1 MDCDNVTLLSYITRK
16 HNLFRSLLSGGKW
29 SDISSCLSHLLTL
42 VREQL
47 SSSRPVFQTSLETR
61 LESSCLKPNARKE
74 ISKDR
79 WSSCYNKSRFVVD
92 LKTWSFEQQT
102 IYREKIANYA
112 WMGKLSMYGHLCLKP
127 KLVYIKKFANHPS
140 GRIIWVI
147 VEKTGNLQSS
157 RELIFCK
164 DLIYLS
170 VSNQSA
176 IRPRL
181 GSKHYHCFACFLQN
195 CWRQLVLRI
204 NVNKNSGRRH
214 VYFILFVAIYQCI
227 QLLKQLSVCQKT
239 LNETPLIESQYRSC
253 G

>member
-1 MDCDNVTLLSYITRK
+1 
-16 HNLFRSLLSGGKW
+16 
-29 SDISSCLSHLLTL
+29 
-42 VREQL
+42 
-47 SSSRPVFQTSLETR
+47 
-61 LESSCLKPNARKE
+61 
-74 ISKDR
+74 
-79 WSSCYNKSRFVVD
+79 
-92 LKTWSFEQQT
+92 
-102 IYREKIANYA
+102 
-112 WMGKLSMYGHLCLKP
+112 MGKLSMYGHLCLKP

-239 LNETPLIESQYRSC
+239 LNETPLIESQYEVVAN
-253 G
+253 

>member
-1 MDCDNVTLLSYITRK
+1 MN
-16 HNLFRSLLSGGKW
+16 G
-29 SDISSCLSHLLTL
+29 
-42 VREQL
+42 
-47 SSSRPVFQTSLETR
+47 QT
-61 LESSCLKPNARKE
+61 K
-74 ISKDR
+74 
-79 WSSCYNKSRFVVD
+79 
-92 LKTWSFEQQT
+92 
-102 IYREKIANYA
+102 
-112 WMGKLSMYGHLCLKP
+112 YGHLCLKP